1 MDCDIAIINGTVLP
15 MAGHEPITGG
25 VVTISGNRIQSVVG
39 GDGVDTGGA
48 RKVID
53 ASGCVVMPGF
63 ANSHTHIASNLLLR
77 GLLEDV
83 LLFEWLQ
90 TMWTLKQNFDHETL
104 YWASLCGDLE
114 MLKAGITSFNEH
126 FDAYDVE
133 PQIEALS
140 EIPLRATLGYGF
152 ADRGLYAPR
161 SDYSRRTLDN
171 FGEIVHQHHDTRDG
185 LLHISLSPHAVYS
198 CGAEMWHEVR
208 GLADDLGVTVH
219 THLSEGMQEVRYCL
233 ENYGMRPVQWLH
245 SLGFLKSDVTA
256 AHCSQLDAEDIA
268 VLAETGT
275 KVAHCP
281 VCNAK
286 IGSGTMPLREVLGAG
301 ITVGLA
307 TDGPASHNSS
317 DLFEEMKFAGLI
329 HKTITGDVEFL
340 RIDHLLELSARQGAL
355 AMHRPDTGRLE
366 AGAKADVIV
375 VNLDTAHSQPVY
387 DERAALVYSARADDV
402 LHSVV
407 NGRLLM
413 ENRVVAG
420 VDEERIRH
428 RFHESAHRLKQR
440 SLG

>member
-1 MDCDIAIINGTVLP
+1 MSNDIAIVNGTILP
-15 MAGHEPITGG
+15 MNGRPFIPNGAI
-25 VVTISGNRIQSVVG
+25 TISGNSISAVG
-39 GDGVDTGGA
+39 SAADIDTTA
-48 RKVID
+48 SKTID
-53 ASGCVVMPGF
+53 ARGCAVMPGF
-63 ANSHTHIASNLLLR
+63 ANSHTHVASNLLLR

-90 TMWTLKQNFDHETL
+90 TMWRLKQNFDHETL

-133 PQIEALS
+133 PQIEALD

-161 SDYSRRTLDN
+161 TDYSMRTLDN
-171 FGEIVHQHHDTRDG
+171 FASIVAEHHDTRDG
-185 LLHISLSPHAVYS
+185 LLHIALSPHAVYS
-198 CGAEMWHEVR
+198 CGAEMWQRVR
-208 GLADDLGVTVH
+208 GLADDLGVSIH

-233 ENYGMRPVQWLH
+233 DNYGMRPVPWLH
-245 SLGFLKSDVTA
+245 SLGLLGPDVTA
-256 AHCSQLDAEDIA
+256 AHCSQLDHDDIA
-268 VLAETGT
+268 ILAATGT

-281 VCNAK
+281 VSNAK
-286 IGSGTMPLREVLGAG
+286 LGSGTMPLRDVMRANVT
-301 ITVGLA
+301 IGLA

-340 RIDHLLELSARQGAL
+340 RIDEILEMSTSQGAL

-366 AGAKADVIV
+366 VGAKADVIV
-375 VNLDTAHSQPVY
+375 VDLDTAHSQPVY
-387 DERAALVYSARADDV
+387 DPMAALVYSARADDV
-402 LHSVV
+402 RHSIV

-413 ENRVVAG
+413 ENRVVTG

-428 RFHESAHRLKQR
+428 RFHELAHDLKSR
-440 SLG
+440 SL

>member
-1 MDCDIAIINGTVLP
+1 MGGRSDIESGIVA
-15 MAGHEPITGG
+15 ITGNSIAAVG
-25 VVTISGNRIQSVVG
+25 DSRTDVSGAKKI
-39 GDGVDTGGA
+39 
-48 RKVID
+48 ID
-53 ASGCVVMPGF
+53 ARGAVVMPGF
-63 ANSHTHIASNLLLR
+63 ANSHTHVASNLLLR

-90 TMWTLKQNFDHETL
+90 IMWSLKRNFDHETL

-133 PQIEALS
+133 PQMDALR

-161 SDYSRRTLDN
+161 TDYSLRTMARFAD
-171 FGEIVHQHHDTRDG
+171 IVAEHHDTRDG
-185 LLHISLSPHAVYS
+185 LLHVALSPHAVYS

-208 GLADDLGVTVH
+208 RLADSLGVSIH
-219 THLSEGMQEVRYCL
+219 THLSEGKQEVAYTT
-233 ENYGMRPVQWLH
+233 ETYGMRPVQWLD
-245 SLGFLKSDVTA
+245 SLGFLGPDVTA
-256 AHCSQLDAEDIA
+256 AHCSSLDDRDIA
-268 VLAETGT
+268 ILARTGT

-281 VCNAK
+281 ISNAK
-286 IGSGTMPLREVLGAG
+286 LGSGTMPLRAVMAAG

-307 TDGPASHNSS
+307 TDGPASHNAS

-329 HKTITGDVEFL
+329 HKTMTGDVEFL
-340 RIDHLLELSARQGAL
+340 KIGEILESSTAQGAL

-366 AGAKADVIV
+366 VGAKADVIV
-375 VNLDTAHSQPVY
+375 VNLDTAHTQPVY
-387 DERAALVYSARADDV
+387 DPRSALVYSSRADDV
-402 LHSVV
+402 THSIV
-407 NGRLLM
+407 NGRVLM

-420 VDEERIRH
+420 VDEERVRH
-428 RFHESAHRLKQR
+428 KFHEAAHALKQR

>member
-1 MDCDIAIINGTVLP
+1 VSCDIAIVNGTVLP
-15 MAGHEPITGG
+15 MGGRSDIESGIVAITGNSIAAVG
-25 VVTISGNRIQSVVG
+25 DSRTDVSGAKKI
-39 GDGVDTGGA
+39 
-48 RKVID
+48 ID
-53 ASGCVVMPGF
+53 ARGAVVMPGF
-63 ANSHTHIASNLLLR
+63 ANSHTHVASNLLLR

-90 TMWTLKQNFDHETL
+90 IMWSLKRNFDHETL

-133 PQIEALS
+133 PQMDALR

-161 SDYSRRTLDN
+161 TDYSLRTMARFAD
-171 FGEIVHQHHDTRDG
+171 IVAEHHDTRDG
-185 LLHISLSPHAVYS
+185 LLHVALSPHAVYS

-208 GLADDLGVTVH
+208 RLADSLGVSIH
-219 THLSEGMQEVRYCL
+219 THLSEGKQEVAYTT
-233 ENYGMRPVQWLH
+233 ETYGMRPVQWLD
-245 SLGFLKSDVTA
+245 SLGFLGPDVTA
-256 AHCSQLDAEDIA
+256 AHCSSLDDRDIA
-268 VLAETGT
+268 ILARTGT

-281 VCNAK
+281 ISNAK
-286 IGSGTMPLREVLGAG
+286 LGSGTMPLRAVMAAG

-307 TDGPASHNSS
+307 TDGPASHNAS

-329 HKTITGDVEFL
+329 HKTMTGDVEFL
-340 RIDHLLELSARQGAL
+340 KIGEILESSTAQGAL

-366 AGAKADVIV
+366 VGAKADVIV
-375 VNLDTAHSQPVY
+375 VNLDTAHTQPVY
-387 DERAALVYSARADDV
+387 DPRSALVYSSRADDV
-402 LHSVV
+402 THSIV
-407 NGRLLM
+407 NGRVLM

-420 VDEERIRH
+420 VDEERVRH
-428 RFHESAHRLKQR
+428 KFHEAAHALKQR